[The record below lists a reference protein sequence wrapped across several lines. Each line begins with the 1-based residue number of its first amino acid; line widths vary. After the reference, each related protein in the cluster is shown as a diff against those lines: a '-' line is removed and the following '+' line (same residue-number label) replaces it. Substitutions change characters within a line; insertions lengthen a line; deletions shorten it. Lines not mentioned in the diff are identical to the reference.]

1 MVHEVLRLNILFHEQ
16 GVQPCSFYLQNG
28 HCKFGQTCKFDHP
41 MAAIR
46 YSASASSPIDI
57 PIAPYIPGGSSS
69 LATMGPS
76 IAFSELRPQLIAA
89 GSKRDPHLSANTTS
103 GSVGLMFSQT
113 GGFVPLS
120 DVHHQG
126 SSPPPPPPPPLGI
139 SRSTRQGEVRRSI

>member
-1 MVHEVLRLNILFHEQ
+1 
-16 GVQPCSFYLQNG
+16 
-28 HCKFGQTCKFDHP
+28 